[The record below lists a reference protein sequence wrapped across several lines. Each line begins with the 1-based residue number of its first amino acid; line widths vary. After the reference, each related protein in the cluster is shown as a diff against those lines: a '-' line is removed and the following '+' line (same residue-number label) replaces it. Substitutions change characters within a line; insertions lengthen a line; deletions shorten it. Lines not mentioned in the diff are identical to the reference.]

1 MHSRIG
7 RWLGKCWAPAGRPLP
22 SLSQSRLFVHNA
34 SAAREFKRQLDKAEF
49 ERARTAKLQKE
60 IEETARQIARRTASC
75 ARIPTGLRD
84 PLSRPSFRRRSS

>member
-1 MHSRIG
+1 VVG
-7 RWLGKCWAPAGRPLP
+7 QVLGTSGPALAVT
-22 SLSQSRLFVHNA
+22 FAIA
-34 SAAREFKRQLDKAEF
+34 SVCAQRQRRAREFKRQLDKAEF